1 MTAVVKPNC
10 ELEVQDAVSP
20 TIIDSFVIAANNFQ
34 LYHSTST
41 VQITSK
47 HVTSLFRFTWLKT
60 SARRETVT
68 GDVTIPQWGTCEIK
82 YL

>member
-1 MTAVVKPNC
+1 MTAAVKTNF

-41 VQITSK
+41 VQIKSSFNVQTCYVLVSIQK
-47 HVTSLFRFTWLKT
+47 LK
-60 SARRETVT
+60 
-68 GDVTIPQWGTCEIK
+68 I
-82 YL
+82 